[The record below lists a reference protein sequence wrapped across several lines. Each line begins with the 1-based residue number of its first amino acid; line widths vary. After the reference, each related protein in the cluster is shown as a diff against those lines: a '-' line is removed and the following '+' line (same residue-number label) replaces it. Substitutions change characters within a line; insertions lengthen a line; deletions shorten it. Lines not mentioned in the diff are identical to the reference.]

1 MGDSYLPQ
9 TSTVRKARLNLWA
22 PTSKKQVLS
31 SDYAQASFGR
41 KVVPN
46 PKRGASE
53 YLKNL
58 AILLEGSRVVL
69 LPGYEVSLPYSGA
82 SLHPSLHPMN
92 LGISTKAGVLEEI
105 RVAVIVRLYVP

>member
-58 AILLEGSRVVL
+58 AILLEGAGSSAAGLRGVITL
-69 LPGYEVSLPYSGA
+69 LGGFLAPILTPHEPGYLYQGRCIGGDKGCSYS
-82 SLHPSLHPMN
+82 
-92 LGISTKAGVLEEI
+92 
-105 RVAVIVRLYVP
+105 